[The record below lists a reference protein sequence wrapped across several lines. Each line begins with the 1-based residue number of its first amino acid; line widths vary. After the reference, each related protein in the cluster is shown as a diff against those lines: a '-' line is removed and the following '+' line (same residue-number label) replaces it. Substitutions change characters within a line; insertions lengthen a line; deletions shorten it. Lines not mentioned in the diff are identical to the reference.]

1 MERKKS
7 VTLHDWR
14 GREGKDP
21 IEVTITVK
29 DDNILIETA
38 DGRSIAIEAED
49 GDLRVHGYNE
59 IKEEPCSL
67 RIGSDR
73 EIEVEASD
81 YAAGGRLEP

>member
-1 MERKKS
+1 MEVKK
-7 VTLHDWR
+7 TWRLADWQA
-14 GREGKDP
+14 GAGKDP
-21 IEVTITVK
+21 VDITVTLRG
-29 DDNILIETA
+29 NQILIDTT

-67 RIGSDR
+67 RIGPDR

-81 YAAGGRLEP
+81 YAAGGTLAP